1 MVKTPGTSSAVQC
14 PASAFDRARN
24 GKRFGKLQLLH
35 RDAFVIEEVCRD
47 AAAAEALAREIA
59 FKAKTHPHAADVCLE
74 TGKVV
79 MQHVTDALCSGF
91 ARGVD
96 RDFHGDWRAGS
107 GRSVMQKGRL

>member
-35 RDAFVIEEVCRD
+35 RDAFVIQEVCRH
-47 AAAAEALAREIA
+47 AAATEVLAGEIVFEA
-59 FKAKTHPHAADVCLE
+59 KSHPHAADVCFE

-79 MQHVTDALCSGF
+79 MQHVTDALCFGF

-107 GRSVMQKGRL
+107 GRSVVQKGQL